1 MRWKP
6 SLLLSTNHQAL
17 EKIEKKGNAVSENV
31 AMKTFQVIFQPSG
44 RRGDITEEKTILE
57 ASRELGVEIESLC
70 GGVQNC
76 GKCKVKL
83 ETGRFERYGITSLQ
97 EHLSPFTEEENECI
111 TEKEK
116 IEGYR
121 LACAAHIQGD
131 VLIFVPEESRIGQQV
146 VRKGATQR
154 SIALKPAISLYYL
167 ELSPP
172 TLHDLLGDF
181 DRLHKALRE
190 NHSLPSL
197 GIDYPMLLRLSS
209 VLREGEWKVTV
220 AVWMGR
226 EIIDI
231 RPGKVTDIYGLAVDV
246 GTTTVAA
253 YLCHLH
259 TGELVATET
268 IMNPQVVY
276 GEDIMSRIAYTTNQS
291 GGLETI
297 HQSIIEG
304 LNRLIETIT
313 QKRNLRPEDIL
324 EITMVGNTVMHHLFL
339 KMNPEYLGLSPFPP
353 VIHRSI
359 DVKARELGLRVH
371 PSANVHVLPVEAG
384 FVGADNVGVLIAQEP
399 YHQDDMLLIID
410 IGTNGELV
418 MGNRMKL
425 TSASCATG
433 PAFEGAHIK
442 YGMRAVPGAIERI
455 QIDPHTWN
463 VRFKVVGKDAWNGE
477 TENPEAKGICGSGI
491 IDGVAELYRSGII
504 DKTGRF
510 KKDLPSP
517 RLKMSDGSP
526 EFVIAWK
533 GETSIG
539 KDITITQ
546 QDVRNVQ
553 LGKGALYTG
562 AKLLM
567 QKLGIKKLD
576 KVVLAGAFG
585 SYIDAKEAL
594 ILGMFPDCDL
604 EHIYAVG
611 NAAGDG
617 ARIALLNKEKRLEAE
632 EIARRVEY
640 LELTVEKEFQDEF
653 MHSMAFPHMR
663 DPFPHLKGIVRDDI
677 LNQ

>member
-1 MRWKP
+1 
-6 SLLLSTNHQAL
+6 
-17 EKIEKKGNAVSENV
+17 
-31 AMKTFQVIFQPSG
+31 MKTFQVIFQPSG
-44 RRGDITEEKTILE
+44 RRGDITGDKTILE

-76 GKCKVKL
+76 GKCKIKL
-83 ETGRFERYGITSLQ
+83 ETGHFERYGITSLQ
-97 EHLSPFTEEENECI
+97 EHLSPFAEEEDEFIN
-111 TEKEK
+111 EKERA
-116 IEGYR
+116 EGYR

-131 VLIFVPEESRIGQQV
+131 VLIFVPEESRIGKQV
-146 VRKGATQR
+146 IRKEATQR
-154 SIALKPAISLYYL
+154 SIVLRPAISLYYL
-167 ELSPP
+167 ELPPP

-181 DRLHKALRE
+181 DRLHEALRE

-197 GIDYPMLLRLSS
+197 GIDYPMLLKLPSA
-209 VLREGEWKVTV
+209 LREGQWKVTV
-220 AVWMGR
+220 AVWMDR

-231 RPGKVTDIYGLAVDV
+231 RPGKATDIYGLAVDV

-253 YLCHLH
+253 YLCHLR
-259 TGELVATET
+259 TGELIATET

-276 GEDIMSRIAYTTNQS
+276 GEDIMSRIAYTTNQPE
-291 GGLETI
+291 GLETI
-297 HQSIIEG
+297 HRSIIEG
-304 LNRLIETIT
+304 LNRLIETVT
-313 QKRNLRPEDIL
+313 QKSDLRPEDIL
-324 EITMVGNTVMHHLFL
+324 EVTMVGNTVMHHLLL
-339 KMNPEYLGLSPFPP
+339 KISPEYLGLSPFPP
-353 VIHRSI
+353 VIHRSV
-359 DVKARELGLRVH
+359 DVKARELGLKVH

-384 FVGADNVGVLIAQEP
+384 FVGADNVGVLIAEEP

-418 MGNRMKL
+418 MGNRKKL
-425 TSASCATG
+425 MSASCATG

-455 QIDPHTWN
+455 QIDPQTWN
-463 VRFKVVGKDAWNGE
+463 AKFKVVGKDAWNGE
-477 TENPEAKGICGSGI
+477 IKNPEAKGICGSGI

-510 KKDLPSP
+510 RKDIPSP
-517 RLKMSDGSP
+517 RLKVPNGSP

-533 GETSIG
+533 EETSIG
-539 KDITITQ
+539 KEITITQ

-553 LGKGALYTG
+553 LAKGALYTG

-617 ARIALLNKEKRLEAE
+617 ARIALLNRDKRLEAE

-640 LELTVEKEFQDEF
+640 LELTIEREFQDEF

-663 DPFPHLKGIVRDDI
+663 DPFPHLKGIVGDDI

>member
-1 MRWKP
+1 VSWKP

-17 EKIEKKGNAVSENV
+17 EKREKKGNAVWGNV

-97 EHLSPFTEEENECI
+97 EHLSPFTEEENEYI

-181 DRLHKALRE
+181 DRLHKVLRE
-190 NHSLPSL
+190 THSLPSL
-197 GIDYPMLLRLSS
+197 GIDYLMLLKLPS

-231 RPGKVTDIYGLAVDV
+231 RPGRATDIYGLAIDV

-253 YLCHLH
+253 YLCHPH
-259 TGELVATET
+259 TGKLIATET

-313 QKRNLRPEDIL
+313 QKRNLRPEDIM
-324 EITMVGNTVMHHLFL
+324 EVTMVGNTVMHHLLL

-359 DVKARELGLRVH
+359 DVKARELGLKVH

-384 FVGADNVGVLIAQEP
+384 FVGADNVGVLIAEEP

-418 MGNRMKL
+418 MGNRKKL

-455 QIDPHTWN
+455 QIDPHTWS

-510 KKDLPSP
+510 KKDIPSP

-562 AKLLM
+562 PKLLM
-567 QKLGIKKLD
+567 QKPGIKKLD

-653 MHSMAFPHMR
+653 MHSMALPHMR
-663 DPFPHLKGIVRDDI
+663 DPFPHLKGIVEDDI

>member
-17 EKIEKKGNAVSENV
+17 EKIEKKGNAVSGNV

-111 TEKEK
+111 TEKER

-418 MGNRMKL
+418 MGNRKKL

-477 TENPEAKGICGSGI
+477 IENPEAKGICGSGI

-510 KKDLPSP
+510 KKDIPSP
-517 RLKMSDGSP
+517 RLKVSDGSP
-526 EFVIAWK
+526 EFIIAWK
-533 GETSIG
+533 EETSIG
-539 KDITITQ
+539 KEITITQ

-594 ILGMFPDCDL
+594 ILGMFPDCNL

-617 ARIALLNKEKRLEAE
+617 ARIALLNREKRLEAE

-640 LELTVEKEFQDEF
+640 VELTIEKEFQDEF
-653 MHSMAFPHMR
+653 MNSMAFPHMR

>member
-1 MRWKP
+1 VRWKP

-477 TENPEAKGICGSGI
+477 IENPEAKGICGSGI

>member
-1 MRWKP
+1 MLLKLP
-6 SLLLSTNHQAL
+6 S
-17 EKIEKKGNAVSENV
+17 
-31 AMKTFQVIFQPSG
+31 
-44 RRGDITEEKTILE
+44 
-57 ASRELGVEIESLC
+57 
-70 GGVQNC
+70 
-76 GKCKVKL
+76 
-83 ETGRFERYGITSLQ
+83 
-97 EHLSPFTEEENECI
+97 
-111 TEKEK
+111 
-116 IEGYR
+116 
-121 LACAAHIQGD
+121 
-131 VLIFVPEESRIGQQV
+131 
-146 VRKGATQR
+146 
-154 SIALKPAISLYYL
+154 
-167 ELSPP
+167 
-172 TLHDLLGDF
+172 
-181 DRLHKALRE
+181 ALRE
-190 NHSLPSL
+190 
-197 GIDYPMLLRLSS
+197 GQ
-209 VLREGEWKVTV
+209 WKVTV
-220 AVWMGR
+220 AVWMDR

-231 RPGKVTDIYGLAVDV
+231 RPGKVTNIYGLAVDV

-259 TGELVATET
+259 TGELIATET

-313 QKRNLRPEDIL
+313 QKSNLRPEDIL
-324 EITMVGNTVMHHLFL
+324 EVTMVGNTVMHHLLL
-339 KMNPEYLGLSPFPP
+339 KISPEYLGLSPFPP
-353 VIHRSI
+353 VIHRSV
-359 DVKARELGLRVH
+359 DVKARELGLKVH

-384 FVGADNVGVLIAQEP
+384 FVGADNVGVLIAEEP

-418 MGNRMKL
+418 MGNRKRLM
-425 TSASCATG
+425 SASCATG

-455 QIDPHTWN
+455 QIDPQTWN
-463 VRFKVVGKDAWNGE
+463 VRFKVVGKDGWNGE
-477 TENPEAKGICGSGI
+477 IKNPEAKGICGSGI
-491 IDGVAELYRSGII
+491 IDGVAELYRTGII

-510 KKDLPSP
+510 KKDIPSP
-517 RLKMSDGSP
+517 RLKVSNGSP
-526 EFVIAWK
+526 EFIIAWK
-533 GETSIG
+533 EETSIG
-539 KDITITQ
+539 KEITITQ

-604 EHIYAVG
+604 EHITAVG

-617 ARIALLNKEKRLEAE
+617 ARIALLNREKRLEAE

-640 LELTVEKEFQDEF
+640 LELTIEKEFQDEF

-663 DPFPHLKGIVRDDI
+663 DPFPHLKGIVQGRHPQSMKALSYLI
-677 LNQ
+677 LGGGHFGRLAAERLLQEDPQSNILVVDRQAKALKAFVSLPVQVSLGDGISELDRLLKTGHSFDYVIPAVPFHVAFEYLLHNLKPLGARRSPVSLHSSDLPNAS

>member
-1 MRWKP
+1 
-6 SLLLSTNHQAL
+6 
-17 EKIEKKGNAVSENV
+17 
-31 AMKTFQVIFQPSG
+31 MKTFQVIFQPSG
-44 RRGDITEEKTILE
+44 RRGDITGDKTILE

-76 GKCKVKL
+76 GKCKIKL
-83 ETGRFERYGITSLQ
+83 ETGHFERYGITSLQ
-97 EHLSPFTEEENECI
+97 EHLSPFAEEENEFI
-111 TEKEK
+111 NEKERA
-116 IEGYR
+116 EGYR

-131 VLIFVPEESRIGQQV
+131 VLIFVPEESRIGKQV
-146 VRKGATQR
+146 IRKEATQR
-154 SIALKPAISLYYL
+154 SIVLRPAISLYYL
-167 ELSPP
+167 ELPPP

-181 DRLHKALRE
+181 DRLHEALRE

-197 GIDYPMLLRLSS
+197 GIDYPMLLKLPSA
-209 VLREGEWKVTV
+209 LREGQWKVTV
-220 AVWMGR
+220 AVWMDR

-231 RPGKVTDIYGLAVDV
+231 RPGKATDIYGLAVDV

-253 YLCHLH
+253 YLCHLR
-259 TGELVATET
+259 TGELIATET

-276 GEDIMSRIAYTTNQS
+276 GEDIMSRIAYTTNQPE
-291 GGLETI
+291 GLETI
-297 HQSIIEG
+297 HRSIIEG
-304 LNRLIETIT
+304 LNRLIETVT
-313 QKRNLRPEDIL
+313 QKSDLRPEDIL
-324 EITMVGNTVMHHLFL
+324 EVTMVGNTVMHHLLL
-339 KMNPEYLGLSPFPP
+339 KISPEYLGLSPFPP
-353 VIHRSI
+353 VIHRSV
-359 DVKARELGLRVH
+359 DVKARELGLKVH

-384 FVGADNVGVLIAQEP
+384 FVGADNVGVLIAEEP

-418 MGNRMKL
+418 MGNRKKL
-425 TSASCATG
+425 MSASCATG

-455 QIDPHTWN
+455 QIDPQTWN
-463 VRFKVVGKDAWNGE
+463 AKFKVVGKDGWNGE
-477 TENPEAKGICGSGI
+477 IKNPEAKGICGSGI

-510 KKDLPSP
+510 RKDIPSP
-517 RLKMSDGSP
+517 RLKVPNGSP

-533 GETSIG
+533 EETSIG
-539 KDITITQ
+539 KEITITQ

-553 LGKGALYTG
+553 LAKGALYTG

-617 ARIALLNKEKRLEAE
+617 ARIALLNRGKRIEAE

-640 LELTVEKEFQDEF
+640 LELTIEKNFQDEF
-653 MHSMAFPHMR
+653 MDSMAFPHMR